1 MDHKIV
7 QELCP
12 EMIEQTVCLCDNE
25 YEIIVIENDDTE
37 KLSDTA
43 AMVDYW
49 AEGVFLPIIA
59 SVGAAGFFLLINII
73 LVSQY

>member
-1 MDHKIV
+1 
-7 QELCP
+7 
-12 EMIEQTVCLCDNE
+12 MIEQTVCLCDNE

-59 SVGAAGFFLLINII
+59 SVGAAGFFF
-73 LVSQY
+73 S